1 MSDFVENIIVLKNNV
16 FALTPILVSFYKNLK
31 MQENNVLLS
40 YLVFPIVLN
49 KKCKEKLRNLRTTS
63 NLNIVTKDNVLM
75 AGFEERF
82 DFYKDITNKC
92 IQYALECKYIKL
104 NDDMSVSVLTD
115 NSLFPDVILSDSIKL
130 ASNLHKIFKKDVVNT
145 YYEFGI
151 KRI

>member
-1 MSDFVENIIVLKNNV
+1 MSEFVDNIIVLKTNI
-16 FALTPILVSFYKNLK
+16 FALTPVLVSFYKNLK

-40 YLVFPIVLN
+40 YFVFPIVLN
-49 KKCKEKLRNLRTTS
+49 NTSKQKLKTIRVDS
-63 NLNIVTKDNVLM
+63 SLNKITKDKEIM

-92 IQYALECKYIKL
+92 LQYAMECNYIKL
-104 NDDMSVSVLTD
+104 NDDMSVSVLADNNLFTD
-115 NSLFPDVILSDSIKL
+115 AGLSESMKL
-130 ASNLHKIFKKDVVNT
+130 ASNLYKIFKKDVINT